1 MNADSFSYEM
11 VKAKFIVPLAL
22 VAVTIGFIVFFGFI
36 GQGGV
41 RHVQIYLPEKIQ
53 STVSFQNIDNE
64 TKIVGISG
72 ISGINPTIISRTDYN
87 YILTIRNDDGIPHM
101 FFIDGLGV
109 NSKVIQPRQN
119 ETMTVYSL
127 SEGNYNYY
135 DRFEPDKKLGEFKIV
150 KVGLLNQYP

>member
-1 MNADSFSYEM
+1 MNA
-11 VKAKFIVPLAL
+11 KLIVPIAL
-22 VAVTIGFIVFFGFI
+22 VAVMIGFIIFFGFI

-53 STVSFQNIDNE
+53 STVSFQSIDNE

-72 ISGINPTIISRTDYN
+72 INGVNPTMVSRTDYN
-87 YILTIRNDDGIPHM
+87 YILTIRNDDTIPHM
-101 FFIDGLGV
+101 FFVDGLNV
-109 NSKVIQPRQN
+109 NSKVIQPHQN
-119 ETMTVYSL
+119 VTMTIYSL
-127 SEGNYNYY
+127 EEGNYVYY